1 MTDEVR
7 GLKIPRSSVTDVTF
21 YVIPKDYYVSAK
33 KDSSDSSSVSQ
44 SGFRKET
51 YADGKTVGV
60 ITSCTIYYADDEY
73 YYVDAGENS
82 ELKAGDFLTKD
93 DSEERYKIGMT
104 QTVQGVY
111 NINRG
116 YAVFRR
122 IEILSSND
130 EYYTIKK
137 GTDYGL
143 SVYDHIVLDA
153 NAVTGNGMIIYQ

>member
-1 MTDEVR
+1 MKCADS
-7 GLKIPRSSVTDVTF
+7 RSRPYDVTF
-21 YVIPKDYYVSAK
+21 YVIPKDYYVSGK
-33 KDSSDSSSVSQ
+33 KDSSDTSTVSQ

-60 ITSCTIYYADDEY
+60 VTPCTIYYADDEY

-93 DSEERYKIGMT
+93 DSGERYQIGMT
-104 QTVQGVY
+104 QSVQGVY

-116 YAVFRR
+116 YTVFRR

>member
-1 MTDEVR
+1 MGV
-7 GLKIPRSSVTDVTF
+7 VT
-21 YVIPKDYYVSAK
+21 P
-33 KDSSDSSSVSQ
+33 
-44 SGFRKET
+44 
-51 YADGKTVGV
+51 
-60 ITSCTIYYADDEY
+60 CTIYYADDEY

-93 DSEERYKIGMT
+93 DSGERYQIGMT
-104 QTVQGVY
+104 QSVQGVY

-116 YAVFRR
+116 YTVFRR

>member
-1 MTDEVR
+1 M
-7 GLKIPRSSVTDVTF
+7 S
-21 YVIPKDYYVSAK
+21 KDYYMSGK
-33 KDSSDSSSVSQ
+33 KDSSDTSTVSQ

-60 ITSCTIYYADDEY
+60 VTPCTIYYADDEY

-93 DSEERYKIGMT
+93 DSGERYQIGMT
-104 QTVQGVY
+104 QSVQGVY

-116 YAVFRR
+116 YTVFRR